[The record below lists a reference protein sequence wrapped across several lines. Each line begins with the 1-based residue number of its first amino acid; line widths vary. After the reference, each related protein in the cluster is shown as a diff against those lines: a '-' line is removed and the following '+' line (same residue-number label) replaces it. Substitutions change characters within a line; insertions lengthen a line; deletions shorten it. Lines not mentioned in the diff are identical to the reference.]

1 MTMLETVNK
10 LLKKKADDME
20 VYSRR
25 PCMFEDG
32 LQRDEHENNNLTN
45 MVVGNISSK
54 IRRKY

>member
-1 MTMLETVNK
+1 MLETVNK

-20 VYSRR
+20 VYSRK